1 MKKITTILLLFLTLT
16 SRSQQK
22 DILYIPQQNS
32 LVASH
37 NYKQIG
43 LYFGG
48 YFLTTLPQPYVYT
61 TPLSIINRVGL
72 TYVNKDNT
80 YSIMCGAFLQSYFDH
95 VDMTPDVWVKI
106 YPLRILLNVERGP
119 DFTLGVNYMNGINYG
134 MGLSIPF
141 R

>member
-16 SRSQQK
+16 SKAQHK
-22 DILYIPQQNS
+22 DILYVPQQKS

-61 TPLSIINRVGL
+61 TPLSIINRIGL
-72 TYVNKDNT
+72 TYVNKDIT
-80 YSIMCGAFLQSYFDH
+80 YSVMLGAFIKDYQLE
-95 VDMTPDVWVKI
+95 VDAVPDVWVKI
-106 YPLRILLNVERGP
+106 YPIRMISKNKNSF
-119 DFTLGVNYMNGINYG
+119 DFSLGVNYSDGFRYGI
-134 MGLSIPF
+134 GLSF
-141 R
+141 QQ

>member
-16 SRSQQK
+16 SKAQHK
-22 DILYIPQQNS
+22 DILYVPQQNS

-61 TPLSIINRVGL
+61 TPLSIINRIGL
-72 TYVNKDNT
+72 TYVNKDIT
-80 YSIMCGAFLQSYFDH
+80 YSVMLGAFIKDYQLE
-95 VDMTPDVWVKI
+95 VDAVPDVWVKI
-106 YPLRILLNVERGP
+106 YPIRMITKNKNSF
-119 DFTLGVNYMNGINYG
+119 DFSLGVNYSDGFRYGI
-134 MGLSIPF
+134 GLSF
-141 R
+141 QQ